1 MLNFWPNIAIFQLYR
16 NYVVSPSEPDLLFFY
31 STLHC
36 PPPPL
41 PFFFFSLRN
50 HITNDMHVGY
60 YMAVMQEGKELKCI
74 NEQKSLGT
82 SISLPRHFLFCFQH
96 NGMQGKFILKSQ

>member
-31 STLHC
+31 IKLHF
-36 PPPPL
+36 L
-41 PFFFFSLRN
+41 FFFLRN
-50 HITNDMHVGY
+50 HITNDMCVGY
-60 YMAVMQEGKELKCI
+60 FMAVMQEGKELKCI

-82 SISLPRHFLFCFQH
+82 SILSQGISYFVSNLTECKGNSLSIV
-96 NGMQGKFILKSQ
+96 K